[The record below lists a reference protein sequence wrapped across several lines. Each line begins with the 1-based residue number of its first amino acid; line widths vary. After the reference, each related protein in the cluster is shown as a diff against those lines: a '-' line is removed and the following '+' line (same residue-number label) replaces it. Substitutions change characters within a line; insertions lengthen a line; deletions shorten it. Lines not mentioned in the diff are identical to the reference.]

1 MKLEDIPEVHRRLM
15 RDFNNNPSPVID
27 LMGAQG
33 AEPFKILVATVLSA
47 RTRDETTSKVISEK
61 LFPAVKNFADLR
73 AFTVPEIERLIYPV
87 GFYRQKAAALN
98 KMAYV
103 IEEKFGGEIPETVEE
118 LCELPGVGRKT
129 ANLVVAVAF
138 GKPAICVDVHVH
150 RINNRLG
157 LIKTKDPLETEMKLR
172 KILPVELWRT
182 WNACFVSFGQ
192 RRCTPRN
199 PKCEGCIIGEFCDY
213 NTTAKQKKAGNEKQR
228 V

>member
-15 RDFNNNPSPVID
+15 IDFKANSAPVID
-27 LMGAQG
+27 LMGAQ
-33 AEPFKILVATVLSA
+33 ERDPFKILVATVLSA

-73 AFTVPEIERLIYPV
+73 SLSVYEIEQLIYPV
-87 GFYRQKAAALN
+87 GFYRQKAVALKN
-98 KMAYV
+98 MPDV
-103 IEEKFGGEIPETVEE
+103 IDEKFGGRIPETVED
-118 LCELPGVGRKT
+118 LCGLPGVGRKT

-138 GKPAICVDVHVH
+138 DKPAICVDVHVH

-157 LIKTKDPLETEMKLR
+157 LLKTKDPLETEMKLR
-172 KILPVELWRT
+172 EILPIELWKT

-199 PKCEGCIIGEFCDY
+199 PKCEGCIIGGFCDY
-213 NTTAKQKKAGNEKQR
+213 NLTVKRGREGK
-228 V
+228 

>member
-15 RDFNNNPSPVID
+15 IDFKANPAPVID
-27 LMGAQG
+27 LMGAQ
-33 AEPFKILVATVLSA
+33 ERDPFKILVATVLSA
-47 RTRDETTSKVISEK
+47 RTRDETTSQVISGK

-73 AFTVPEIERLIYPV
+73 ALSVYEIEQLIYPV
-87 GFYRQKAAALN
+87 GFYRQKAAALK
-98 KMAYV
+98 KMPDV
-103 IEEKFGGEIPETVEE
+103 IDEKFGGRIPETVED

-138 GKPAICVDVHVH
+138 DKPAICVDVHVH

-157 LIKTKDPLETEMKLR
+157 LLKTKDPLETEMKLR
-172 KILPVELWRT
+172 EILPVELWKT

-199 PKCEGCIIGEFCDY
+199 PKCEGCIIGGFCDY
-213 NTTAKQKKAGNEKQR
+213 NLTLKRGREGK
-228 V
+228 

>member
-15 RDFNNNPSPVID
+15 IDFKANSAPVID
-27 LMGAQG
+27 LMGAQ
-33 AEPFKILVATVLSA
+33 ERDPFKILVATVLSA

-73 AFTVPEIERLIYPV
+73 SLSVYEIEQLIYPV
-87 GFYRQKAAALN
+87 GFYRQKAAALK
-98 KMAYV
+98 KMPDV
-103 IEEKFGGEIPETVEE
+103 IDEKFGGRIPETVED

-138 GKPAICVDVHVH
+138 DKPAICVDVHVH

-157 LIKTKDPLETEMKLR
+157 LLKTKDPLETEMKLR
-172 KILPVELWRT
+172 EILPIELWKT

-199 PKCEGCIIGEFCDY
+199 PKCEGCIIGGFCDY
-213 NTTAKQKKAGNEKQR
+213 NLTVKRGREGK
-228 V
+228 

>member
-15 RDFNNNPSPVID
+15 RDFKANPAPVID
-27 LMGAQG
+27 LMGVQ
-33 AEPFKILVATVLSA
+33 ERDPFKILVATVLSA

-73 AFTVPEIERLIYPV
+73 SLSVYEIEQLIYPV
-87 GFYRQKAAALN
+87 GFYRQKAVALKN
-98 KMAYV
+98 MPDV
-103 IEEKFGGEIPETVEE
+103 IDEKFGGRIPETVED

-138 GKPAICVDVHVH
+138 DKPAICVDVHVH

-157 LIKTKDPLETEMKLR
+157 FLKTKDPLETEMKLR
-172 KILPVELWRT
+172 EILPIELWKT

-213 NTTAKQKKAGNEKQR
+213 NLTVKRGREGK
-228 V
+228 